1 MVIQVST
8 LPPPPTL
15 PGAVTS
21 PPYRKTPLDGRKGGH
36 MGGVRDRGGLM
47 GRDRKASRFSQNSS
61 IQDQKTTSAF
71 PFVIVLLGSLV
82 N

>member
-1 MVIQVST
+1 
-8 LPPPPTL
+8 
-15 PGAVTS
+15 
-21 PPYRKTPLDGRKGGH
+21 

-61 IQDQKTTSAF
+61 IQGPKNNQCLS
-71 PFVIVLLGSLV
+71 FVIVLLGSLV